1 MATLSAG
8 RGWLDRRCFQCR
20 KNERRTH
27 SVSRSYEMKDIVE
40 LWLQR
45 QYWKERK
52 GQCQKDKWTSI
63 DCIAAEKIERNNL
76 PALGNF
82 IGRSRMIRS
91 TMFSMQIEWEAN
103 ALRFK
108 ILWNERYF
116 WVMIATSILKRK
128 KGKINER
135 QIYIDRLYCSC
146 CRSMRQ
152 HDAHHDTPFQDPLC

>member
-1 MATLSAG
+1 MIRSTMFSMQKGWEANALRFKILWNEIYCWVMIATSILKRKKGTIQERQVNIDRLYCSWKDREKNNLSA
-8 RGWLDRRCFQCR
+8 F
-20 KNERRTH
+20 
-27 SVSRSYEMKDIVE
+27 
-40 LWLQR
+40 
-45 QYWKERK
+45 
-52 GQCQKDKWTSI
+52 
-63 DCIAAEKIERNNL
+63 
-76 PALGNF
+76 GNF

-116 WVMIATSILKRK
+116 WVMIATSISIRK

-135 QIYIDRLYCSC
+135 QIYIDRLDCSC

-152 HDAHHDTPFQDPLC
+152 HDAHLDTPFQD